1 MKKGM
6 LIGVVGL
13 LLAACNSNPNGY
25 RIQGNVANAGN
36 GIAVLGSSAGRGEAM
51 VWDTVSMKKGVFVF
65 RGTLEAPA
73 LMAIQIIPQ
82 GEEPANVSLFAEN
95 KPIRITADWDNV
107 FDWHGYRSI
116 REVKVEGSRNH
127 DVNELLSGVYD
138 ELKGKPEFKAYA
150 EVEERLGK
158 LRETDRAAYEKLKEE
173 SEELTERFRAAVR
186 SRQLQLIRENRD
198 VESVARTL
206 QFLMGG
212 MSLKELEEVF
222 NSLAPNVQENPMAA
236 DVRKEIAALQRVQPG
251 QPAPDIKKED
261 MNGKIVAISDLRGK
275 YVLVDFWASWCV
287 PCRKSFPHVKA
298 LYKKYHAKGFEVFCV
313 ADNDSTEDAWRKA
326 IKDDGVGMFYH
337 VLRGLRSYRDENG
350 RHCFDRSNDVSDLYA
365 VHSLPTKYLIDPQ
378 GNIVG
383 KFDDAELDRKLAEIF
398 STRK

>member
-1 MKKGM
+1 M
-6 LIGVVGL
+6 LIGIVGL

-36 GIAVLGSSAGRGEAM
+36 GIAVLGRSAGRGETV
-51 VWDTVSMKKGVFVF
+51 VWDTVSMKKGMFVF
-65 RGTLEAPA
+65 CGELEAPA
-73 LMAIQIIPQ
+73 AMTLQVIPE

-107 FDWHGYRSI
+107 FDRYGYRSI

-127 DVNELLSGVYD
+127 DVDELLSGVYG

-206 QFLMGG
+206 QFLMGN
-212 MSLKELEEVF
+212 MSLQELEEIF
-222 NSLAPNVQENPMAA
+222 NYLAPNVQENPMAE
-236 DVRKEIAALQRVQPG
+236 DIRKEIAALRRVQPG

-261 MNGKIVAISDLRGK
+261 VNGKVVAISDLRGK

-287 PCRKSFPHVKA
+287 PCRQSFPHVKA

-326 IKDDGVGMFYH
+326 IKDDGVEMFYH
-337 VLRGLRSYRDENG
+337 VLRGMRSYVDENG
-350 RHCFDRSNDVSDLYA
+350 RYHIDRSNDVSERYA
-365 VHSLPTKYLIDPQ
+365 VHFLPTKYLIDPQ
-378 GNIVG
+378 GKIVG
-383 KFDDAELDRKLAEIF
+383 KFDDAELDKKLAEIF
-398 STRK
+398 STSK

>member
-1 MKKGM
+1 M

>member
-1 MKKGM
+1 M
-6 LIGVVGL
+6 LIGIVGL

-36 GIAVLGSSAGRGEAM
+36 GIAVLGRSAGRGETV
-51 VWDTVSMKKGVFVF
+51 VWDTVSMKKGMFVF
-65 RGTLEAPA
+65 CGELEAPA
-73 LMAIQIIPQ
+73 AMTLQVIPE

-107 FDWHGYRSI
+107 FDRYGYRSI

-127 DVNELLSGVYD
+127 DVDELLSGVYG

-206 QFLMGG
+206 QFLMGN
-212 MSLKELEEVF
+212 MSLQELEEIF
-222 NSLAPNVQENPMAA
+222 NYLAPNVQENPMAE
-236 DVRKEIAALQRVQPG
+236 DIRKEIAALRRVQPG

-261 MNGKIVAISDLRGK
+261 VNGKVVAISDLRGK

-287 PCRKSFPHVKA
+287 PCRQSFPHVKA

-313 ADNDSTEDAWRKA
+313 GDNDSSEDAWRKA
-326 IKDDGVGMFYH
+326 IKDDGVEMFYH
-337 VLRGLRSYRDENG
+337 VLRGMRSYVDENG
-350 RHCFDRSNDVSDLYA
+350 RYHIDRSNDVSERYA
-365 VHSLPTKYLIDPQ
+365 VHFLPTKYLIDPQ
-378 GNIVG
+378 GKIVG
-383 KFDDAELDRKLAEIF
+383 KFDDAELDKKLAEIF
-398 STRK
+398 STSK

>member
-1 MKKGM
+1 MIKNM
-6 LIGVVGL
+6 FIGIVGL
-13 LLAACNSNPNGY
+13 LLVACNSNPNGY
-25 RIQGNVANAGN
+25 KIQGNVANAGN
-36 GIAVLGSSAGRGEAM
+36 GIAILSLPAGRSEF
-51 VWDTVSMKKGVFVF
+51 VVLDTVPMKKGVFVF
-65 RGTLEAPA
+65 SGTLEAPA
-73 LMAIQIIPQ
+73 LVAIQIIPK
-82 GEEPANVSLFAEN
+82 GEASAYVSLFAEN
-95 KPIRITADWDNV
+95 KPIRITADWNNV
-107 FDWHGYRSI
+107 IDRYGYRSI
-116 REVKVEGSRNH
+116 QEVKVEGSRNH
-127 DVNELLSGVYD
+127 SVSERLSGVSD
-138 ELKGKPEFKAYA
+138 EMKKKPEFKAYA
-150 EVEERLGK
+150 EIEERLTE
-158 LRETDRAAYEKLKEE
+158 LRETDRAAYEKLKEK
-173 SEELTERFRAAVR
+173 SEELSERFRFAVR
-186 SRQLQLIRENRD
+186 AAQIQIMRENRD
-198 VESVARTL
+198 VESVVNTL
-206 QFLMGG
+206 QFLMGN
-212 MSLKELEEVF
+212 MSLQELEEIF
-222 NSLAPNVQENPMAA
+222 NYLAPNVRENPMAE
-236 DVRKEIAALQRVQPG
+236 DIRKEIAALQRVQPG
-251 QPAPDIKKED
+251 RPAPDIRKKD
-261 MNGKIVAISDLRGK
+261 VNGKIVAISDLRGK

>member
-13 LLAACNSNPNGY
+13 LFAACNSNPNGY

-36 GIAVLGSSAGRGEAM
+36 GIAVLGRSAGRGEAV
-51 VWDTVSMKKGVFVF
+51 VWDTVSMKKGMFVF
-65 RGTLEAPA
+65 CGELEAPA
-73 LMAIQIIPQ
+73 AMTIQVIPE

-107 FDWHGYRSI
+107 LDRYGYRSI

-222 NSLAPNVQENPMAA
+222 NSLAPNVQQNPMAA

-251 QPAPDIKKED
+251 RPAPDIRKKD
-261 MNGKIVAISDLRGK
+261 VNGKIVAISDLRGK

>member
-1 MKKGM
+1 MPEM
-6 LIGVVGL
+6 VSLYW
-13 LLAACNSNPNGY
+13 AALPAEEKLWFG
-25 RIQGNVANAGN
+25 
-36 GIAVLGSSAGRGEAM
+36 
-51 VWDTVSMKKGVFVF
+51 TVPMKKGVFVF
-65 RGTLEAPA
+65 RGALEAPA

-107 FDWHGYRSI
+107 FDRYGYRSI

-198 VESVARTL
+198 VESVAYTL
-206 QFLMGG
+206 RLLMGG

>member
-1 MKKGM
+1 M

-51 VWDTVSMKKGVFVF
+51 VWDTVPMKKGVIVF
-65 RGTLEAPA
+65 RGALEAPA

-107 FDWHGYRSI
+107 FDRYGYRSI

-198 VESVARTL
+198 VESVAYTL
-206 QFLMGG
+206 RLLMGG